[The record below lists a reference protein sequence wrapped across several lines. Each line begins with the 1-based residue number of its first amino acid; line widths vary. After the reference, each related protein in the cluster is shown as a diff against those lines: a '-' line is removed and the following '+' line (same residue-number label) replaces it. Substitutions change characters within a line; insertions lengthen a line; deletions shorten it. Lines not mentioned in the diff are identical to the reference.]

1 MELTK
6 SDLLKLVTYF
16 EGEIQARD
24 IVIAA
29 LKVLRIYLL
38 FYCSNCKSFVFL
50 LVRKIEASC

>member
-24 IVIAA
+24 IAIAA
-29 LKVLRIYLL
+29 LKVFNINLYLSL
-38 FYCSNCKSFVFL
+38 TDIQGVNKLYVCMYVS
-50 LVRKIEASC
+50 